1 MALADYFLHHRDV
14 IPVPPPGPVRQRSR
28 LDWLRRLFDALVAW
42 ELQQTEHKITR
53 YFEST
58 GGKLTD
64 AVEREMEELLFPRG
78 RNGLS

>member
-1 MALADYFLHHRDV
+1 MALADYFFHRRDF
-14 IPVPPPGPVRQRSR
+14 IPVRPPGPVRQRLR

-42 ELQQTEHKITR
+42 ELQQTEHEITR

-64 AVEREMEELLFPRG
+64 AVEREMEERLFPRG
-78 RNGLS
+78 RNRLS